1 MKRIYHFNMKQ
12 NTFKPFYIYL
22 NKQDLINNKIY
33 DILID
38 LNYKQIQLA
47 HSFGWYITTN
57 TTCLIKGK

>member
-1 MKRIYHFNMKQ
+1 MKQ